1 MADHGRSE
9 PVTRMWLVIE
19 VPKSVKTYTRGDL
32 IFSGNFS
39 QHVEYFS
46 VNVSEPEDETNW
58 VIKLPGSIDP
68 QEAALFGMASVAM
81 HDVRRADV
89 KLGERVLVI
98 GAGGIG
104 LFTAQIA
111 KVAGA
116 HVTICDL
123 NEKRLALAEQLG
135 IQKTLQIE
143 GEDAWE
149 KLGGFGP
156 FDAVIEDSGAD
167 ILDDVLGTGFGH
179 KQLLTM
185 RGRLVLIAGRNDV
198 TYKFNA
204 GQSAEVSVLHASH
217 FKRTDLREVCRL
229 VSEGTLMV
237 RPILQNLM
245 PISEAPSFYDRLRD
259 DPGSTLGTVFVWDE
273 M

>member
-1 MADHGRSE
+1 
-9 PVTRMWLVIE
+9 
-19 VPKSVKTYTRGDL
+19 
-32 IFSGNFS
+32 SGNFS

-46 VNVSEPEDETNW
+46 VNVSEPEDEMNW
-58 VIKLPGSIDP
+58 VIKLPDSID
-68 QEAALFGMASVAM
+68 QREAALFGIASVAM
-81 HDVRRADV
+81 HDVRRAEV
-89 KLGERVLVI
+89 RLGERILVI
-98 GAGGIG
+98 GAGGVG

-111 KVAGA
+111 RIAGA

-123 NEKRLALAEQLG
+123 NTQRLALAEQLG
-135 IQKTLQIE
+135 IQQTVQIE

-149 KLGGFGP
+149 KLGGLGP

-167 ILDDVLGTGFGH
+167 ILDDVLGMSFGD
-179 KQLLTM
+179 KQLLA
-185 RGRLVLIAGRNDV
+185 RPGRLVLIAGRNDV

-217 FKRTDLREVCRL
+217 FRRTDLKEVCRM
-229 VSEGTLMV
+229 VSEGTLQV
-237 RPILQNLM
+237 RPIIKNLM

-259 DPGSTLGTVFVWDE
+259 DPGSTLGTVFVWGE